1 MGELHRR
8 MMRGTSLELMM
19 LEQRGQQY
27 RSSRGRTST
36 MPTKPGEWLDDIST
50 KTSEG
55 GGLLSS
61 LSGNTTPFGRRS
73 DHRHFALSTA
83 LRPSDSDNRSFSS
96 RKAVNASGDCVSS
109 FLRPMMESI
118 GSNHRP
124 EVSSGVVV
132 KDSVVELTEVGSYW
146 RSIFSDQRSLKDN
159 RAVLSPSERASST
172 PVLSV
177 LGNSTRSYPRLKS
190 VSMGIIDALQSRCNI
205 GYLFR
210 DAMAGLVPEKDDREE
225 ALEYCRELVDV
236 YEPPMGSG

>member
-1 MGELHRR
+1 M
-8 MMRGTSLELMM
+8 
-19 LEQRGQQY
+19 
-27 RSSRGRTST
+27 
-36 MPTKPGEWLDDIST
+36 DDIST

-61 LSGNTTPFGRRS
+61 ISGNTTPFGRRS

-83 LRPSDSDNRSFSS
+83 LRPSDSDYRSFSS
-96 RKAVNASGDCVSS
+96 GRNTVNADGDCVSS

-146 RSIFSDQRSLKDN
+146 RSIFSGRRSLKDN
-159 RAVLSPSERASST
+159 RTVLSPSERASIT

-190 VSMGIIDALQSRCNI
+190 VSTGIIDALQSRCNM
-205 GYLFR
+205 GYLSR
-210 DAMAGLVPEKDDREE
+210 DVMSGLIPEKDDCEE

-236 YEPPMGSG
+236 YEPPMGSGLVLGDEENDTMNAYFDESDE